1 MGRKGEKGVI
11 YLQLFLSFLQIGAF
25 SFGGGYAAMPLIEE
39 QVVTLH
45 NWISSAE
52 FVDLVTISQMTPGP
66 IAVNAATFVG
76 TRIAGLP
83 GALVATLGCVLPS
96 CILVTVLAMLYARYR
111 TLSLLQ
117 GTLQALRPAV
127 VAMIASAGLSIL
139 LSSFFGGDMVLFT
152 MTNVDVRAVIYFA
165 VSLYFLQRRHVNPIL
180 VMSLCG
186 VTEVAVTLL
195 QPLLT

>member
-1 MGRKGEKGVI
+1 
-11 YLQLFLSFLQIGAF
+11 
-25 SFGGGYAAMPLIEE
+25 MPLIEE

-45 NWISSAE
+45 GWISSSE

-83 GALVATLGCVLPS
+83 GALIATLGCVLPS
-96 CILVTVLAMLYARYR
+96 CILVTLLAMLYARYR

-127 VAMIASAGLSIL
+127 VAMIAAAGLSIL
-139 LSSFFGGDMVLFT
+139 LSSFCGGDRVLFS
-152 MTNVDVRAVIYFA
+152 MTHVDLRAVI
-165 VSLYFLQRRHVNPIL
+165 
-180 VMSLCG
+180 
-186 VTEVAVTLL
+186 
-195 QPLLT
+195 